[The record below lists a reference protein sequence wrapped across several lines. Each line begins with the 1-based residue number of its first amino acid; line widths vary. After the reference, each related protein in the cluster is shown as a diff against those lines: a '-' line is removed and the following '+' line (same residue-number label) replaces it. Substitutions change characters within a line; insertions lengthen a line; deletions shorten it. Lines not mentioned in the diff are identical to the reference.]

1 MTPTEKVAMAALMR
15 RLALFIAERRSLITI
30 LKESSRDARVPQ
42 QWEQELER
50 LRMTPEYRAILE
62 EHEPTIRKLEEDA
75 DFEALLPLIRK
86 ATEGKLPN

>member
-1 MTPTEKVAMAALMR
+1 MAALMR